1 MSKLV
6 VIGSLNMDLVVRA
19 PHLPQPGETILGH
32 DFMTAPG
39 GKGANQ
45 TVAAAKLGATVHMVG
60 RIGGDDFGRALR
72 ANLCAAGAD
81 DTYVSTEEA
90 AATGIAIIEV
100 EDSGQ
105 NTIVVA
111 PGANAH
117 VTRADVDAARSIIA
131 ASQAVIAQLE
141 IPLNTVHYALAVAR
155 EAKALT
161 ILNPA
166 PAQPLSTELL
176 SLVDLLI
183 PNETEATQLTGID
196 ITDEASVE
204 QAAQQLHERGARAVV
219 VTLGER
225 GALVLDEQGVRHI
238 SSFQVKAIDTT
249 AAGDAFVGALATAYA
264 ARRDLDAALHEAS
277 AAGALAATRF
287 GAQPSMPTRAE
298 LDEFLQQAS
307 PPLGAPVAL

>member
-1 MSKLV
+1 MPKLV
-6 VIGSLNMDLVVRA
+6 VVGSLNMDLVVRT
-19 PHLPQPGETILGH
+19 PHLPRPGETILGR

-45 TVAAAKLGATVHMVG
+45 TVAAARLGATVHMVG
-60 RIGGDDFGRALR
+60 RVGGDDFGRALR
-72 ANLCAAGAD
+72 ENLRAAGAD
-81 DTYVSTEEA
+81 ETYITTEDS

-111 PGANAH
+111 PGANAC
-117 VTRADVDAARSIIA
+117 VSRADVDAARSIIA
-131 ASQAVIAQLE
+131 SSQAVIAQLE
-141 IPLNTVHYALAVAR
+141 IPLDTVQYALTTAR
-155 EAKALT
+155 AANVLT

-176 SLVDLLI
+176 SLVDLLV
-183 PNETEATQLTGID
+183 PNETEAAQLTGIEVNDDAD
-196 ITDEASVE
+196 IER
-204 QAAQQLHERGARAVV
+204 AARQLCERGARAVV
-219 VTLGER
+219 ITLGAR
-225 GALVLDEQGVRHI
+225 GALALSEGKTWRI
-238 SSFQVKAIDTT
+238 PPFKVKAIDTT

-264 ARRDLDAALHEAS
+264 AHGNLDAAMREAS

-298 LDEFLQQAS
+298 LDEFLKHAS
-307 PPLGAPVAL
+307 L